1 MYINYLKDLIGFK
14 SVTPESDGAIEYID
28 DLLKKHGFNTEI
40 KIFGDSKSKQVTNL
54 YAVFGSNEPN
64 ICFVGHVDVVP
75 AGNHK
80 LWHNA
85 SPFKSYEQD
94 GKIYGRGAVDMKGA
108 IACFLAAGLDFIKNN
123 TDFKGSVSFLL
134 TSDEEGKA
142 KHGTKEML
150 QYIRNQGHKI
160 DFAVVGEPTCE
171 KEIGDTI
178 KIGRRGSVNFKLNIE
193 GLAGHVAYPH
203 KANNPLPCLMRI
215 LNELTNIKLDEGT
228 RPLRKLAY
236 REEFEGDMERRTAVY
251 TSVREDSST
260 GSTYKLPLEVEFPKR
275 SNEFFQSSN
284 LEVTNIDVGNN
295 TLNVIPASTE
305 AFFNIRFNNL
315 HSAETLAKQVEE
327 IIKQNCKEYKVD
339 YKLEYSSSAESF
351 IQNPSDKIKEF
362 AKVVEHTLKIKPEFS
377 TSGGTSDARFV
388 KNYCPLVEFGL
399 LSETAH
405 KINEYTKI
413 SDLQKLYD
421 VYYNFLMEIL

>member
-28 DLLKKHGFNTEI
+28 DLLKQHGFKTEI
-40 KIFGDSKSKQVTNL
+40 KIFGDSKSEQVTNL

-75 AGNHK
+75 AGHYE

-85 SPFKSYEQD
+85 DPFKAHEQRW
-94 GKIYGRGAVDMKGA
+94 KIYGRGVVDMKGA
-108 IACFLAAGLDFIKNN
+108 IACFLEASLDFIKNN
-123 TDFKGSVSFLL
+123 TNFKGSVSFLL

-142 KHGTKEML
+142 KYGTKEML
-150 QYIRNQGHKI
+150 QYIYGQGHKI
-160 DFAVVGEPTCE
+160 DFAIVGEPTCE

-193 GLAGHVAYPH
+193 GLSGHVAYPY
-203 KANNPLPCLMRI
+203 KANNPLPCLIKI
-215 LNELTNIKLDEGT
+215 LNELTNIRLDEGT
-228 RPLRKLAY
+228 
-236 REEFEGDMERRTAVY
+236 
-251 TSVREDSST
+251 
-260 GSTYKLPLEVEFPKR
+260 
-275 SNEFFQSSN
+275 EFFQSSN

-295 TLNVIPASTE
+295 TTNVIPASAETS
-305 AFFNIRFNNL
+305 FNIRFNNL
-315 HSAETLAKQVEE
+315 HNAETLAKQVEE
-327 IIKQNCKEYKVD
+327 IIKQHCKEYKVNS
-339 YKLEYSSSAESF
+339 KLEYSSSADSF
-351 IQNPSDKIKEF
+351 IQNPNDKIKDF
-362 AKVVEHTLKIKPEFS
+362 ADIVERVLKIKSEFS

-388 KNYCPLVEFGL
+388 KDYCPLVEFGL

-405 KINEYTKI
+405 KINEYTEI

-421 VYYNFLMEIL
+421 VYYNFLMEILTD

>member
-1 MYINYLKDLIGFK
+1 MYINYLKDLLRFE
-14 SVTPESDGAIEYID
+14 SLTPRSNGAIEYID
-28 DLLKKHGFNTEI
+28 DLLKQHGFKTEI
-40 KIFGDSKSKQVTNL
+40 KIFGEAEEQVTNL
-54 YAVFGSNEPN
+54 YAAYGNGKPN

-75 AGNHK
+75 AGNHE

-85 SPFKSYEQD
+85 SPFKAHEQD

-150 QYIRNQGHKI
+150 QYIYDQGYEI
-160 DFAVVGEPTCE
+160 DFAIVGEPTNE

-178 KIGRRGSVNFKLNIE
+178 KIGRRGSVNFKLNIV
-193 GLAGHVAYPH
+193 GLAGHVAYPQ
-203 KANNPLPCLMRI
+203 KAKNPLPCLIKI
-215 LNELTNIKLDEGT
+215 LNELTNIKLDE
-228 RPLRKLAY
+228 
-236 REEFEGDMERRTAVY
+236 
-251 TSVREDSST
+251 ST
-260 GSTYKLPLEVEFPKR
+260 
-275 SNEFFQSSN
+275 EFFQNSN
-284 LEVTNIDVGNN
+284 LEVTNIDVGYN
-295 TLNVIPASTE
+295 TLNVIPASVE
-305 AFFNIRFNNL
+305 ASFNIRFNNL
-315 HSAETLAKQVEE
+315 HNAETLAKQVEE
-327 IIKQNCKEYKVD
+327 IIKRHCKEYKVD
-339 YKLEYSSSAESF
+339 YELEYSSSAESF
-351 IQNPSDKIKEF
+351 IQNPNDKIKEF
-362 AKVVEHTLKIKPEFS
+362 AKVVERTLKIKPELS

-388 KNYCPLVEFGL
+388 KDYCSLVEFGL

-421 VYYNFLMEIL
+421 VYYNFLIESL

>member
-28 DLLKKHGFNTEI
+28 NLLKQHGFKTEI
-40 KIFGDSKSKQVTNL
+40 KIFGDFKSEQVTNL
-54 YAVFGSNEPN
+54 YAVFGKNEPN
-64 ICFVGHVDVVP
+64 ICFVGHVDVVLVD
-75 AGNHK
+75 NHA

-85 SPFKSYEQD
+85 SPFKASQQD

-108 IACFLAAGLDFIKNN
+108 IACFLAASLDFIKNN
-123 TDFKGSVSFLL
+123 AGFKGSISFLL

-150 QYIRNQGHKI
+150 QYIYDQGHKV
-160 DFAVVGEPTCE
+160 DFAIVGEPTCE

-178 KIGRRGSVNFKLNIE
+178 KIGRRGSVNFKLNID

-203 KANNPLPCLMRI
+203 KANNPLPCLIKI
-215 LNELTNIKLDEGT
+215 LNELTNIRLDEGT
-228 RPLRKLAY
+228 
-236 REEFEGDMERRTAVY
+236 
-251 TSVREDSST
+251 
-260 GSTYKLPLEVEFPKR
+260 
-275 SNEFFQSSN
+275 EFFQNSN
-284 LEVTNIDVGNN
+284 LEVTNIDVGNE
-295 TLNVIPASTE
+295 TSNVMPASTE
-305 AFFNIRFNNL
+305 ASFNIRFNNL

-327 IIKQNCKEYKVD
+327 IIKRYCKEYKVD
-339 YKLEYSSSAESF
+339 YKLEHSSSAGSF
-351 IQNPSDKIKEF
+351 IQNPSAKIKEF
-362 AKVVEHTLKIKPEFS
+362 AEVVEHTLKIKPKFS

-421 VYYNFLMEIL
+421 VYYNFLVEIL

>member
-28 DLLKKHGFNTEI
+28 DLLKQHGFKTEI
-40 KIFGDSKSKQVTNL
+40 KIFGDSKSEQVTNL

-75 AGNHK
+75 AGNHE
-80 LWHNA
+80 LWHN
-85 SPFKSYEQD
+85 SNPFKANEQD
-94 GKIYGRGAVDMKGA
+94 GKIYGRGVVDMKGA

-150 QYIRNQGHKI
+150 QYIYDQGYKM
-160 DFAVVGEPTCE
+160 DFAIVGEPTCE
-171 KEIGDTI
+171 KEIGDII
-178 KIGRRGSVNFKLNIE
+178 KIGRRGSINFKLNIE

-203 KANNPLPCLMRI
+203 KANNPLPCLIRI

-228 RPLRKLAY
+228 
-236 REEFEGDMERRTAVY
+236 
-251 TSVREDSST
+251 
-260 GSTYKLPLEVEFPKR
+260 
-275 SNEFFQSSN
+275 EFFQSSN
-284 LEVTNIDVGNN
+284 LEVTNIDVSNN
-295 TLNVIPASTE
+295 TLNVIPTSTE

-315 HSAETLAKQVEE
+315 HNAETLRQLIEQIVKRY
-327 IIKQNCKEYKVD
+327 CKEYKVD
-339 YKLEYSSSAESF
+339 YKIEYNSSAGSF
-351 IQNPSDKIKEF
+351 IQNPNDKIKQF
-362 AKVVEHTLKIKPEFS
+362 AKVVEQTLKIKPEFS

-388 KNYCPLVEFGL
+388 KNYCSLVEFGL

-421 VYYNFLMEIL
+421 VYYNFLMEILTNK

>member
-28 DLLKKHGFNTEI
+28 DLLKQHGFKTEI
-40 KIFGDSKSKQVTNL
+40 KIFGDFKSEQVTNL
-54 YAVFGSNEPN
+54 YAVFGRNKPN

-75 AGNHK
+75 VDNRA

-85 SPFKSYEQD
+85 SPFKASQQD

-108 IACFLAAGLDFIKNN
+108 IACFLAASLDFIKNN
-123 TDFKGSVSFLL
+123 AGFKGSISFLL

-150 QYIRNQGHKI
+150 QYIYDQGHKV
-160 DFAVVGEPTCE
+160 DFAIVGEPTCE

-178 KIGRRGSVNFKLNIE
+178 KIGRRGSVNFKLNID

-203 KANNPLPCLMRI
+203 KANNPLPCLIKI
-215 LNELTNIKLDEGT
+215 LNELTNIRLDEGT
-228 RPLRKLAY
+228 
-236 REEFEGDMERRTAVY
+236 
-251 TSVREDSST
+251 
-260 GSTYKLPLEVEFPKR
+260 
-275 SNEFFQSSN
+275 EFFQNSN
-284 LEVTNIDVGNN
+284 LEVTNIDVGNE
-295 TLNVIPASTE
+295 TSNVIPVSTE
-305 AFFNIRFNNL
+305 ASFNIRFNNL

-327 IIKQNCKEYKVD
+327 IIKRYCKEYKVD
-339 YKLEYSSSAESF
+339 YKLEYSSSAGSF
-351 IQNPSDKIKEF
+351 IQNPSAKIKEF
-362 AKVVEHTLKIKPEFS
+362 AKVVEHTLKIKPKFS

-388 KNYCPLVEFGL
+388 KNYCTLVEFGL

>member
-1 MYINYLKDLIGFK
+1 MIGFK
-14 SVTPESDGAIEYID
+14 SVTPENDGAIEYID
-28 DLLKKHGFNTEI
+28 DLLKQHGFKTEI
-40 KIFGDSKSKQVTNL
+40 KIFGDFKSEQVTNL
-54 YAVFGSNEPN
+54 YAIFGRNEPN

-75 AGNHK
+75 VDNHA
-80 LWHNA
+80 LWHNS
-85 SPFKSYEQD
+85 SPFKASKQD

-108 IACFLAAGLDFIKNN
+108 IACFLAASLDFIKNN
-123 TDFKGSVSFLL
+123 AGFKGSISFLL

-150 QYIRNQGHKI
+150 QYIYDQGYKV
-160 DFAVVGEPTCE
+160 DFAIVGEPTCE

-178 KIGRRGSVNFKLNIE
+178 KIGRRGSVNFKLNID

-203 KANNPLPCLMRI
+203 KANNPLPCLIKI
-215 LNELTNIKLDEGT
+215 LHELTNIRLDEGT
-228 RPLRKLAY
+228 
-236 REEFEGDMERRTAVY
+236 
-251 TSVREDSST
+251 
-260 GSTYKLPLEVEFPKR
+260 
-275 SNEFFQSSN
+275 EFFQNSN
-284 LEVTNIDVGNN
+284 LEVTNIDVGNE
-295 TLNVIPASTE
+295 TSNVIPASTE
-305 AFFNIRFNNL
+305 ASFNIRFNNL

-327 IIKQNCKEYKVD
+327 IIKRYCKEYKVD
-339 YKLEYSSSAESF
+339 YKLEYSSFAGSF
-351 IQNPSDKIKEF
+351 IQNPSAKIKEF
-362 AKVVEHTLKIKPEFS
+362 AKVVEHTLKIKPKFS

-421 VYYNFLMEIL
+421 VYYNFLIKIL

>member
-1 MYINYLKDLIGFK
+1 MHINYLKDLIGFK
-14 SVTPESDGAIEYID
+14 SVTPESGGAIEYID
-28 DLLKKHGFNTEI
+28 DLLKQHGFKTEI
-40 KIFGDSKSKQVTNL
+40 KIFGDSKSEQVTNL

-64 ICFVGHVDVVP
+64 ICFIGHVDVVP
-75 AGNHK
+75 ASNHE

-85 SPFKSYEQD
+85 SPFKASQQD

-108 IACFLAAGLDFIKNN
+108 IACFLAASLDFIKNN
-123 TDFKGSVSFLL
+123 TGFKGSISFLL

-150 QYIRNQGHKI
+150 QYIYDQGHKM
-160 DFAVVGEPTCE
+160 DFAIVGEPTCE

-193 GLAGHVAYPH
+193 GLSGHVSYPH
-203 KANNPLPCLMRI
+203 KANNPLPCLIKI
-215 LNELTNIKLDEGT
+215 LNELTNIRLDEGT
-228 RPLRKLAY
+228 
-236 REEFEGDMERRTAVY
+236 
-251 TSVREDSST
+251 
-260 GSTYKLPLEVEFPKR
+260 
-275 SNEFFQSSN
+275 EFFQSSN

-295 TLNVIPASTE
+295 TSNVIPASTE
-305 AFFNIRFNNL
+305 ASFNIRFNNL

-327 IIKQNCKEYKVD
+327 IIKQYCKEYKVY
-339 YKLEYSSSAESF
+339 YKLEYSSSADSF
-351 IQNPSDKIKEF
+351 IQNPNDKMKEF
-362 AKVVEHTLKIKPEFS
+362 AKIVEHMLKIKPEFS

-421 VYYNFLMEIL
+421 VYYNFLTKSLCTSNK

>member
-14 SVTPESDGAIEYID
+14 SVTPKSDGAIEYID
-28 DLLKKHGFNTEI
+28 DLLKQHGFKTEI
-40 KIFGDSKSKQVTNL
+40 KIFGDSKSEQVTNL

-64 ICFVGHVDVVP
+64 ICFVGHVDVVL
-75 AGNHK
+75 AGNHE
-80 LWHNA
+80 LWYNA
-85 SPFKSYEQD
+85 SPFKASQQD

-108 IACFLAAGLDFIKNN
+108 IACFLAASLDFIKNN
-123 TDFKGSVSFLL
+123 TDFKGSISFLL

-150 QYIRNQGHKI
+150 QYIYDQGYKI
-160 DFAVVGEPTCE
+160 NFAIVGEPTCE
-171 KEIGDTI
+171 KEIGDAI
-178 KIGRRGSVNFKLNIE
+178 KIGRRGSVNFKLNIK
-193 GLAGHVAYPH
+193 GLSGHVAYPH
-203 KANNPLPCLMRI
+203 KANNPLPCLIII

-228 RPLRKLAY
+228 
-236 REEFEGDMERRTAVY
+236 
-251 TSVREDSST
+251 
-260 GSTYKLPLEVEFPKR
+260 
-275 SNEFFQSSN
+275 EFFQRSN
-284 LEVTNIDVGNN
+284 LEVTNIEVGNN
-295 TLNVIPASTE
+295 TSNVIPASTE
-305 AFFNIRFNNL
+305 ASFNIRFNNL

-327 IIKQNCKEYKVD
+327 IIKQHCKEYKVD
-339 YKLEYSSSAESF
+339 YKLEYSSSAEGF

-399 LSETAH
+399 LSEMAH